1 MRRVSV
7 LISILAVVL
16 AGHVA
21 VAWTTTL
28 AQPATP
34 PPTLGTTAAATLQDT
49 AGKTVGTALLAEWP
63 DGTVYLFVVALG
75 LAPGDHG
82 VHAHETGAC
91 DPGGEKPFTS
101 AGGHFNPTGTEHG
114 AHAGDLGNIT
124 ADADGLARFE
134 LTTDR
139 FALATGATP
148 LLDAD
153 GAAIVLHANP
163 DQNDPEG
170 KSFGGRIACGV
181 LSTAAA
187 PALAGTPVA
196 TPVT

>member
-16 AGHVA
+16 AGHFA

-49 AGKTVGTALLAEWP
+49 AGRTVGTALLAERP

-91 DPGGEKPFTS
+91 DPGG
-101 AGGHFNPTGTEHG
+101 
-114 AHAGDLGNIT
+114 
-124 ADADGLARFE
+124 
-134 LTTDR
+134 
-139 FALATGATP
+139 
-148 LLDAD
+148 
-153 GAAIVLHANP
+153 
-163 DQNDPEG
+163 
-170 KSFGGRIACGV
+170 KSR
-181 LSTAAA
+181 S
-187 PALAGTPVA
+187 PQPAGTSIRRGPSTGRTPGIWA
-196 TPVT
+196 TSPPTRTGWPGSS